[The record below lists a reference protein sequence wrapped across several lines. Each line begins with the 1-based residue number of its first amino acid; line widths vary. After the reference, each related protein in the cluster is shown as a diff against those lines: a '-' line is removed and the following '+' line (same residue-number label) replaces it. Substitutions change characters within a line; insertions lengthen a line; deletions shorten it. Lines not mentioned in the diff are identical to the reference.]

1 MSERYTKLF
10 ALPDGQELYG
20 EGSPVLIAAGVLSKD
35 NQTKN
40 TLVQLKFRSIERR
53 IIRELT
59 VRVQPIDADGAPL
72 GEVEHRYQ
80 ELSAELEEEFGA
92 KSPIFL
98 NSAGVRSFSVRVTG
112 AVFTDGTVWQDENAD
127 WGLLPEKS
135 EIQNVGWEPE
145 LRKQFRMEYRT
156 ESGYLPWHARGLWLC
171 PCCGKLNR
179 ETAEEC
185 YSCQTQKPG
194 PDYLETL
201 CQHMNARL
209 EEERKAAAE
218 AAAAAE
224 ERRKETAKKAKK
236 IGKIA
241 AIVAVLVV
249 AAVVVYQTVIKN
261 MLAYQDAE
269 QLAQQGEYEEAI
281 AAFEALGDY
290 KDSAEQI
297 EAVKY
302 AWAQAKEAEEDYSG
316 AAELYHELGDYQD
329 SSEREKTVKN
339 EERYQLAME
348 YLEEGKAAQ
357 NVARNG
363 GDPLKQAAIYYPSMM
378 KARDQLIALGD
389 YKDAAEY
396 VKHFVWRQIGVDSE
410 TDSDKWQFRQY
421 DDNGD
426 FCGICENEGYF
437 KYVSGDGQRTVRR
450 ADGKQILEYD
460 EQGNLISL
468 TEGSKKHTY
477 TYDFNEDGSIAHR
490 YEKYVDGDDTAD
502 GVVEYEY
509 NEGYLAKTVE
519 EYISSSDREDGKVP
533 WTTTSI
539 YYYYEDDYAGD
550 EKIGAIKRTVT
561 RGMYSKVKNEWTDVY
576 GWVYAPN
583 ATE

>member
-135 EIQNVGWEPE
+135 EIQDVGWEPE

-241 AIVAVLVV
+241 AVVAVLVV

-269 QLAQQGEYEEAI
+269 QLAQQGEYQEAI
-281 AAFEALGDY
+281 DAFEALGDY

-302 AWAQAKEAEEDYSG
+302 AWAQAEEAEGNYFSAIQLYKEVSSYQDCAERASRLERYSDAIDSLTKGEDAKRAVQNTDADHYYEEATTYIYYMKEA
-316 AAELYHELGDYQD
+316 
-329 SSEREKTVKN
+329 RK
-339 EERYQLAME
+339 QLT
-348 YLEEGKAAQ
+348 L
-357 NVARNG
+357 
-363 GDPLKQAAIYYPSMM
+363 LK
-378 KARDQLIALGD
+378 D
-389 YKDAAEY
+389 YKDAADY
-396 VKHFVWRQIGVDSE
+396 VKHFVWRQLSE
-410 TDSDKWQFRQY
+410 NSNTCFYQY
-421 DDNGD
+421 DENGLL
-426 FCGICENEGYF
+426 CGTCGNDGYTKCTWSTDHRSMHRGEN
-437 KYVSGDGQRTVRR
+437 KVWT
-450 ADGKQILEYD
+450 YD
-460 EQGNLISL
+460 ESGNLISYSD
-468 TEGSKKHTY
+468 GDKMHTY
-477 TYDFNEDGSIAHR
+477 TYDLNEDGSIAYQ
-490 YEKYVDGDDTAD
+490 YEKYVDGDFTAD
-502 GVVEYEY
+502 SVTEYQYDEA
-509 NEGYLAKTVE
+509 GRLVQTVE
-519 EYISSSDREDGKVP
+519 ERTSDYDRDYGKVP
-533 WTTTSI
+533 GRITTSVYNYNSEGQLFTVERTI
-539 YYYYEDDYAGD
+539 VRYDADDT
-550 EKIGAIKRTVT
+550 KT
-561 RGMYSKVKNEWTDVY
+561 SKLIDTY

>member
-241 AIVAVLVV
+241 AVVAVLVV

-297 EAVKY
+297 LAVRYARASEWAEDGYYDGALEEFTDLKDYKDSAEQVLAVKY
-302 AWAQAKEAEEDYSG
+302 AIADEELEDG
-316 AAELYHELGDYQD
+316 ND
-329 SSEREKTVKN
+329 ER
-339 EERYQLAME
+339 A
-348 YLEEGKAAQ
+348 LEIFQE
-357 NVARNG
+357 
-363 GDPLKQAAIYYPSMM
+363 
-378 KARDQLIALGD
+378 LGD
-389 YKDAAEY
+389 YKDCAARIASIQDKQTEKAY
-396 VKHFVWRQIGVDSE
+396 QWALYLWDDLHSWEAYAAFTELGDYRDSKEWAEKIEMQYQINGFAGNMTFKNMCVYDYYTDHKEDYPEVSASELTELMPDDWLICFRRRTSVMHLTVNADGTGERTDYDSGTYNTWRVKGGTFYLNADKLNKYFVDESTKGLE
-410 TDSDKWQFRQY
+410 
-421 DDNGD
+421 
-426 FCGICENEGYF
+426 
-437 KYVSGDGQRTVRR
+437 KYTVR
-450 ADGKQILEYD
+450 K
-460 EQGNLISL
+460 L
-468 TEGSKKHTY
+468 TEGAY
-477 TYDFNEDGSIAHR
+477 IFYDDSG
-490 YEKYVDGDDTAD
+490 TA
-502 GVVEYEY
+502 
-509 NEGYLAKTVE
+509 NYLFVST
-519 EYISSSDREDGKVP
+519 SSEWAERLDR
-533 WTTTSI
+533 
-539 YYYYEDDYAGD
+539 
-550 EKIGAIKRTVT
+550 
-561 RGMYSKVKNEWTDVY
+561 
-576 GWVYAPN
+576 
-583 ATE
+583 